1 MADSNAN
8 GINGVITF
16 KQEDKNSP
24 LRISGTVNNLPVGPH
39 GFHIHERK
47 QTGNDC
53 GSAGG
58 HWNPENVR
66 TFFTLNRL
74 VCGPWIQRSSNGIF
88 NCSGI

>member
-1 MADSNAN
+1 MADSNAD

-24 LRISGTVNNLPVGPH
+24 LRISGTVNSLPVGPH

-66 TFFTLNRL
+66 
-74 VCGPWIQRSSNGIF
+74 IIF
-88 NCSGI
+88 WLILI